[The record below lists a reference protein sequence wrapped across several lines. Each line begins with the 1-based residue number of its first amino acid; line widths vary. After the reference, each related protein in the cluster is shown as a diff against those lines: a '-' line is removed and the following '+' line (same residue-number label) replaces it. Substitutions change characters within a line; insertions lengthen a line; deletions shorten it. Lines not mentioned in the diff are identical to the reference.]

1 MIKKKY
7 TKTSKLVNKVKE
19 GDSQAFAEL
28 YSLTYQKVYLLALS
42 ILKKKSMAEDITQ
55 EVFINVLES
64 INTLENPKLFIAW
77 VNKITYT
84 HCIHEIYKRKKL
96 KEVRSDNI
104 LPIMFDELEDNDPLN
119 AYISKEDSIEFMHLI
134 NKLTRI
140 QSTILVLKY
149 FEGLKISE
157 IAYILDIPEGT
168 VKSRLNKAKKKFQK
182 LYISETKKRKHMYA
196 FTLQHLF
203 KDMSND
209 NVLDFNSSK
218 NILNNILFN

>member
-28 YSLTYQKVYLLALS
+28 YSLTYQKVYLLSLS
-42 ILKKKSMAEDITQ
+42 ILKNKSMAEDITQ

-77 VNKITYT
+77 VNKITST
-84 HCIHEIYKRKKL
+84 HCIREIYKIKKL
-96 KEVRSDNI
+96 KEVSSDNI
-104 LPIMFDELEDNDPLN
+104 LPIMSDESEDNDPLD

-209 NVLDFNSSK
+209 NVLEFNSSK

>member
-7 TKTSKLVNKVKE
+7 TKISKLVNKVKE
-19 GDSQAFAEL
+19 GDSKAFAEL

-42 ILKKKSMAEDITQ
+42 ILKNKSMAEDITQ
-55 EVFINVLES
+55 EVFLKVLES
-64 INTLENPKLFIAW
+64 IDTLKDGKLFIAW
-77 VNKITYT
+77 INKITYT
-84 HCIHEIYKRKKL
+84 YSIHEIYKVKKL
-96 KEVRSDNI
+96 KEVSSDDI
-104 LPIMFDELEDNDPLN
+104 LHIKSDESEDQDPLDL
-119 AYISKEDSIEFMHLI
+119 YISKEDSIEFMNLI

-140 QSTILVLKY
+140 QSTILVLRY

-182 LYISETKKRKHMYA
+182 IYTSETKKRKHMYG

-218 NILNNILFN
+218 NILNNVLFN